1 LINERGELARQ
12 VLEVAGLVFYGS
24 PNKETG
30 MFHSR
35 RLLAA
40 IGTCAVV
47 FVGNSSATANPIQL
61 TEAQFAVATTG
72 SPTIVETFESF
83 SVGTQ
88 PEPFVFANGSF
99 SITGVPVPDIF
110 GGTGNCGSTGKC
122 LGVGSNS
129 DAARDFSAFPAATV
143 YWSTDIFFWGTTT
156 DTLRATV
163 VGASG
168 TSVFD
173 YAAAT
178 PQFVGFG
185 DPLGLISVSF
195 TNMGPTVYLNYTFD
209 NVTTAASSP
218 VPEPVSSLVLLGM
231 GLAAVGVQRFRLNKP
246 AAR

>member
-1 LINERGELARQ
+1 
-12 VLEVAGLVFYGS
+12 
-24 PNKETG
+24 

-35 RLLAA
+35 RLFTA

-47 FVGNSSATANPIQL
+47 FVGNSSATADPIQL

-99 SITGVPVPDIF
+99 SIAGVPEPDTF

-122 LGVGSNS
+122 LGDGSS
-129 DAARDFSAFPAATV
+129 TSFARDYSAFPAATV

-178 PQFVGFG
+178 TQFVGFG

-195 TNMGPTVYLNYTFD
+195 QNMGPVYLNYTFD

-231 GLAAVGVQRFRLNKP
+231 GLAAVGVQRFRLDKP
-246 AAR
+246 AARKF